1 MASVTGTEPDTMT
14 VTEAECRWAMLGYL
28 GAIFFG
34 PVAPLIVRFSEGR
47 RSPFV
52 RRHVTQSLNLTLT
65 FLLYLLS
72 AVIIAGLLAVDS
84 LITALAIMGPIV
96 IAAWLFVVVQLVRCA
111 IAADRASFREPPSWM
126 CAPIVGSP
134 RSGG

>member
-1 MASVTGTEPDTMT
+1 MASVTGTEPDMTT

-34 PVAPLIVRFSEGR
+34 PVAPLIVRFSKGR

-52 RRHVTQSLNLTLT
+52 LRHATQSLNLTLT

-72 AVIIAGLLAVDS
+72 AVIIAGLLAMDS
-84 LITALAIMGPIV
+84 LMTALAIMGPIV
-96 IAAWLFVVVQLVRCA
+96 IAAWLFVLVQLIWCA
-111 IAADRASFREPPSWM
+111 IAADRASFRELPRWM
-126 CAPIVGSP
+126 CASIVTSP
-134 RSGG
+134 DE